1 MADDLERWFE
11 RGVTDGLPVVP
22 PTRERV
28 ERMLAATRR
37 SRDDLVARVPPNYGR
52 GTVEKLAVNAV
63 MAGCRP
69 DYFPVV
75 LATVEAACDPAF
87 NLHGQSGTTNA
98 TSPLVILNGPVRTRL
113 EVNCGAGVFGPGHR
127 ANATIGR
134 TLRLIMINL
143 GGTKAGE
150 ISMSTLG
157 HPGRYTY
164 CIGEHEEASPWEPLH
179 VERGFAPEESTVT
192 VFSGEGPFIVN
203 DHLSRRAPQLLA
215 SLGWSAAGLWNHK
228 SFPLYGHTLWVIGP
242 EHAKTIGDE
251 GWSKA
256 RVKQYL
262 YETIRRPARE
272 LAPGPDGAESGRL
285 NDLLASARPED
296 LIPKFPSVGEIMV
309 VVAGGTAGRFSAVIP
324 GWMGGEI
331 GSSPVTR
338 PIEPPPPSC

>member
-1 MADDLERWFE
+1 MADDIERWFE

-28 ERMLAATRR
+28 ERMLGATGRP
-37 SRDDLVARVPPNYGR
+37 RDGLVAEVPPNYGR
-52 GTVEKLAVNAV
+52 ATVEKLAVNAV

-75 LATVEAACDPAF
+75 LAMVEAACDPGF

-98 TSPLVILNGPVRTRL
+98 TSPLVIVNGPVRARL
-113 EVNCGAGVFGPGHR
+113 GINCAAGVFGPGFR

-134 TLRLIMINL
+134 ALRLVMINL
-143 GGTKAGE
+143 GGTRAGE

-179 VERGFAPEESTVT
+179 VERGHRAEQSTVT

-203 DHLSRRAPQLLA
+203 DHLSRSAPQLLA
-215 SLGWSAAGLWNHK
+215 SLGWSAAGVWNHK

-242 EHAKTIGDE
+242 EHARTIAAD

-256 RVKQYL
+256 QVKRYL
-262 YETIRRPARE
+262 HETIRRPAWE
-272 LAPGPDGAESGRL
+272 LAPGPDGAETGRL
-285 NDLLASARPED
+285 KDLVGAAGPDE
-296 LIPKFPSVGEIMV
+296 LIPKFPSVEELLV
-309 VVAGGTAGRFSAVIP
+309 VVAGGTAGRFSAVVP

-331 GSSPVTR
+331 GSRPITR
-338 PIEPPPPSC
+338 PIDS

>member
-28 ERMLAATRR
+28 DRMLAATLR
-37 SRDDLVARVPPNYGR
+37 SPHSLVARVPPNYGR

-69 DYFPVV
+69 DYFPTV
-75 LATVEAACDPAF
+75 LAVVEAACDPAF

-98 TSPLVILNGPVRTRL
+98 TSPLIIVNGPVRGRL
-113 EVNCGAGVFGPGHR
+113 GVNCAAGVFGPGHR

-134 TLRLIMINL
+134 ALRLVMINL

-179 VERGFAPEESTVT
+179 VERGFARDQSTVT

-203 DHLSRRAPQLLA
+203 DHLSRSAPQLLA
-215 SLGWSAAGLWNHK
+215 SLGWSAAGVWNHK

-251 GWSKA
+251 GWAKA

-262 YETIRRPARE
+262 HDTIRRPARE
-272 LAPGPDGAESGRL
+272 LAPGPDGAETGRL
-285 NDLLASARPED
+285 KDLVGHAGPED
-296 LIPKFPSVGEIMV
+296 RIPKFPSAAEIMV

-338 PIEPPPPSC
+338 AIESPPSSN